1 MPIWVFRR
9 LQRAGKLPEAWFY
22 VSTTLRLVVRSK
34 KPIADMSF
42 RSSLSEIGFF
52 DLTTKR
58 SVVET

>member
-9 LQRAGKLPEAWFY
+9 AQRSGKLPEAWFQA
-22 VSTTLRLVVRSK
+22 STTLRLVVRSK
-34 KPIADMSF
+34 KPISDILLLNDISA
-42 RSSLSEIGFF
+42 IGFF